1 MIQNDIAGEILSMN
15 SGCQPGVLG
24 DGRMEYVTAWG
35 LRRDLEYGVC
45 QGWGGVRRGHF
56 LPTFF
61 CLFSPAFMFRAT
73 WQGGGVMVT
82 FV

>member
-1 MIQNDIAGEILSMN
+1 MN
-15 SGCQPGVLG
+15 SGWPGVLG

-56 LPTFF
+56 LPVFTCFYV
-61 CLFSPAFMFRAT
+61 PGHMA
-73 WQGGGVMVT
+73 GGWCDGYICVT
-82 FV
+82 

>member
-61 CLFSPAFMFRAT
+61 ACFHLLLCSGPHGR
-73 WQGGGVMVT
+73 GVV
-82 FV
+82 